1 MSCIG
6 KTIAIKGEL
15 RAAEDLL
22 VEGRM
27 DGPISCENGAVVVAS
42 SAQVAG
48 NIIAR
53 DITVFGHIA
62 GQLIA
67 TEVVDVRP
75 EATVTGQVIAKRFI
89 LDADALFNGR
99 AAPQQL
105 EAALRVAKYQQ
116 RQRDSDAPEPPATT
130 AVTRARGPRTG

>member
-1 MSCIG
+1 M
-6 KTIAIKGEL
+6 KGEL
-15 RAAEDLL
+15 RASEDIT
-22 VEGRM
+22 VEGLM
-27 DGPISCENGAVVVAS
+27 EGPISCENASVVVAS
-42 SAQVAG
+42 SAEVTG

-53 DITVFGHIA
+53 DITVFGRIA

-67 TEVVDVRP
+67 TEVVDIRG
-75 EATVTGQVIAKRFI
+75 EATVTGQIIAKRFI

-116 RQRDSDAPEPPATT
+116 RQRDTEAGS
-130 AVTRARGPRTG
+130 

>member
-1 MSCIG
+1 MNSIG
-6 KTIAIKGEL
+6 KTILVKGEL
-15 RAAEDLL
+15 RTSEDLT

-27 DGPISCENGAVVVAS
+27 EGPISCENASVVVTE
-42 SAQVAG
+42 SAEVTG

-53 DITVFGHIA
+53 DITVFGRIA

-67 TEVVDVRP
+67 TEVVDVRRD
-75 EATVTGQVIAKRFI
+75 ARVTGQVIAKRFI
-89 LDADALFNGR
+89 LDGNALFNGR

-116 RQRDSDAPEPPATT
+116 RQRDSKPGE
-130 AVTRARGPRTG
+130 